1 MKKGLLSIL
10 VVCVVAL
17 LAIPA
22 CAPAKPSPAKPSVEP
37 IKVGMNFSLTGSKAK
52 FGEMNMN
59 SATLAF
65 SDFGIDRINDRPV
78 KITEE
83 DNRSEPATA
92 KSAEEKLATANK
104 VDLIIGG
111 YSSSCTEPMTSAA
124 EDLGIPH
131 IIVTG
136 SKDAITGKPLEWVF
150 SGPRVPASHYGDAM
164 WEFIDEVIIPGG
176 VKKVALL
183 YEMTDWGTSSAKSLR
198 PKLEERGLEIVYD
211 SKYNSEATDF
221 KPMLSKVKA
230 ADPDMVIPVS
240 YLTDAGLL
248 VRQATGL
255 ELDILA
261 WIGQAGGYTMPEFAE
276 LAGKDANLIFSTTNW
291 NPKAAWEGT
300 LNGIKWSGKKYS
312 DEYVEKYDTEPDY
325 HGAQGYAAGQI
336 AVDALLRAA
345 EAGNTI
351 NRESIRDAL
360 DNTDLTTVMGVI
372 KHHKWTDEMGH
383 HYYHQGLPPTYVIQW
398 QDMAQ
403 EVVWPED
410 AASVDYIFPAPLLE
424 Q

>member
-1 MKKGLLSIL
+1 
-10 VVCVVAL
+10 
-17 LAIPA
+17 
-22 CAPAKPSPAKPSVEP
+22 
-37 IKVGMNFSLTGSKAK
+37 
-52 FGEMNMN
+52 MN
-59 SATLAF
+59 SAKLAF

-78 KITEE
+78 EIIEE
-83 DNRSEPATA
+83 DNRSNPQTA
-92 KSAEEKLATANK
+92 KSAEEKLATVNK
-104 VDLIIGG
+104 
-111 YSSSCTEPMTSAA
+111 
-124 EDLGIPH
+124 
-131 IIVTG
+131 
-136 SKDAITGKPLEWVF
+136 
-150 SGPRVPASHYGDAM
+150 
-164 WEFIDEVIIPGG
+164 
-176 VKKVALL
+176 
-183 YEMTDWGTSSAKSLR
+183 
-198 PKLEERGLEIVYD
+198 
-211 SKYNSEATDF
+211 
-221 KPMLSKVKA
+221 
-230 ADPDMVIPVS
+230 
-240 YLTDAGLL
+240 
-248 VRQATGL
+248 
-255 ELDILA
+255 A